1 MKLRKIPFVEV
12 EYIDSGTFQGG
23 EEDCYDLR
31 FNQQDHNED
40 FEKKDFVVIRKEDFQ
55 YLKKQLKETYDR
67 RNIEN

>member
-1 MKLRKIPFVEV
+1 MKLRKIQFVEV

-31 FNQQDHNED
+31 YDETDGFEFQDYI
-40 FEKKDFVVIRKEDFQ
+40 VIRKEDFE
-55 YLKKQLKETYDR
+55 YLTQQLKQKYDR